1 MEEKAA
7 PRKKMSSPVMMVTRA
22 SVPGRDQPRV
32 TRQPRKIPIMRPLSA
47 LLSLL
52 SAQKDDTSA
61 ADAVDPAIN
70 RAQVPPT
77 IVAQSPKLRAVNG
90 DPVRAPALGGNRNV
104 RQPKSLAPT
113 AQAHGVNYFFAYSM
127 RDDQIGDYLDGLAE
141 LCADP
146 KMRKKIF
153 IAVGTENFKDRDAIT
168 AHVER
173 CLSRLGTTY
182 VDAFFLEY
190 VARGEEAEAVEAIR
204 WMRNEGG
211 LVVGEGGRAGV
222 DGVVRFVG
230 CSTHDRCAG
239 IRLLRSQRDGRGF
252 IGEDTDEGADID
264 DDDELPDFAEC
275 ELDALMARYN
285 MAHTKAERTL
295 FPLARARNVPVV
307 AFTTTR
313 WNSLQKGHEEW
324 AEGSPPTVSECMR
337 WAHAAD
343 EAVEVVLNS
352 PHDLNQLTA
361 RCEGWAAGGDSPMGE
376 EEVAKWRR
384 YGELVYEEDAPF
396 ETYT

>member
-1 MEEKAA
+1 MT
-7 PRKKMSSPVMMVTRA
+7 RPVMMVTCA

-32 TRQPRKIPIMRPLSA
+32 TRQPRKSPIMRPLSA

-77 IVAQSPKLRAVNG
+77 IVAKSPKLRAVNG

-146 KMRKKIF
+146 KMRRKIF
-153 IAVGTENFKDRDAIT
+153 IAVGTENFKNRDAIT

-182 VDAFFLEY
+182 IDAFFLEY
-190 VARGEEAEAVEAIR
+190 VARGDEAEAVEAIR

-252 IGEDTDEGADID
+252 IGEGAEEGADID
-264 DDDELPDFAEC
+264 DEDELPDFAEC

-313 WNSLQKGHEEW
+313 WNSLQKGHEELGGRGPADGIGVHAMGARGGRGGGGC
-324 AEGSPPTVSECMR
+324 AEL
-337 WAHAAD
+337 AARFESIEGAVRGVGGWGGFAD
-343 EAVEVVLNS
+343 GRGGGGQVEAVRGAGVRGGRAVRDV
-352 PHDLNQLTA
+352 HV
-361 RCEGWAAGGDSPMGE
+361 RCG
-376 EEVAKWRR
+376 
-384 YGELVYEEDAPF
+384 
-396 ETYT
+396 T